1 MIKLKHKIKVHDPNR
16 LGKAVT
22 QAVDKRLWDAME
34 KVQNKTRKVYLGN
47 VSGYARLPKFLKMSR
62 DRLKSGDVRLK
73 LEVSAA
79 EGKRR
84 GADITHAIGGSK
96 GGGARRESITAW
108 DSIAYQ
114 IEHGTTRSGSK
125 VIRHRGQLMSIPIH
139 PDAKDKS
146 PRDFPH
152 GKWIELGGF
161 RQKYFVVVAR
171 GGSFHKAVPGRKAKQ
186 PFKGSRNPRLSESH
200 RQEHLVRD
208 VKYKFL
214 FVGKHEVPVRMA
226 KPYWGPTLKTMFGDG
241 LDAMSGEAIQ
251 ILKRELGED
260 FEVK

>member
-1 MIKLKHKIKVHDPNR
+1 MIKLKLNVNDPNR
-16 LGKAVT
+16 LSKAVT

-47 VSGYARLPKFLKMSR
+47 VHGYSRLPKFLMTSR
-62 DRLKSGDVRLK
+62 DRLKSGAVKLN

-84 GADITHAIGGSK
+84 GADITHAVGGTKS
-96 GGGARRESITAW
+96 GGARRQSITAW

-114 IEHGTTRSGSK
+114 IEYGTTRDGSK
-125 VIRHRGQLMSIPIH
+125 IIRHRGQLMSIPIH
-139 PDAKDKS
+139 PEAKDKS

-161 RQKYFVVVAR
+161 QQKYFVVIER
-171 GGSFHKAVPGRKAKQ
+171 GGSFHKPVPGRKAKL
-186 PFKGSRNPRLSESH
+186 PAKRPAYKKRTSNRESN
-200 RQEHLVRD
+200 LIRD
-208 VKYKFL
+208 TKYKFL
-214 FVGKHEVPVRMA
+214 FVGKHEVPVLTA
-226 KPYWGPTLKTMFGDG
+226 KPYWGPTLKTMFGDN
-241 LDAMSGEAIQ
+241 LDVTSGEAIK